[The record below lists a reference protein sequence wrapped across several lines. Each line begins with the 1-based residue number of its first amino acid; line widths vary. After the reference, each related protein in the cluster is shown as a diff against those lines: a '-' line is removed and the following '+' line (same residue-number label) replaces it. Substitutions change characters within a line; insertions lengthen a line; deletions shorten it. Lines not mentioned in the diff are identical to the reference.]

1 MKSILNSRVAIVR
14 ALASGRSVWCAETGE
29 GWQHEG
35 GCSLN
40 QARRVVR
47 WIFILTGENK
57 TFFTRGD

>member
-14 ALASGRSVWCAETGE
+14 ALAGGRSVWCAETGE
-29 GWQHEG
+29 GWQCEG

-40 QARRVVR
+40 HARQVVR

-57 TFFTRGD
+57 TFFIAGD